1 MMDDFFFNNL
11 FGLSYKNLL
20 DRYWLE
26 DREKYEEEL
35 RRTKEAGFKV
45 YRNSDGEHKVVK
57 R

>member
-11 FGLSYKNLL
+11 FGLSFKNLL

-35 RRTKEAGFKV
+35 RRTKAAGFKV